1 MRNQQGHRRIRYRA
15 HRAKPVGPRRLVRR
29 MTDKAEPKRIGRPPV
44 PADQKLVVVTIRV
57 TLAQR
62 DKVRRPGMQQ
72 RLRDWL
78 DRTK

>member
-1 MRNQQGHRRIRYRA
+1 MN
-15 HRAKPVGPRRLVRR
+15 
-29 MTDKAEPKRIGRPPV
+29 DKAEPKRIGRPPL
-44 PADQKLVVVTIRV
+44 PAAEKMVVVPIRL
-57 TLAQR
+57 TPAQR